1 MADKKLDALLSEG
14 TTKPMIR
21 RGQGIRLSTD
31 SPQDEPT
38 IEPEESAHV
47 HNRTNAQVQ
56 KSAPGQVQR
65 ISQGQRLRADLI
77 KAMKRVALEED
88 RKFYEV
94 MEEAMEQ
101 YLDRRKQGTT

>member
-1 MADKKLDALLSEG
+1 M
-14 TTKPMIR
+14 
-21 RGQGIRLSTD
+21 
-31 SPQDEPT
+31 
-38 IEPEESAHV
+38 
-47 HNRTNAQVQ
+47 
-56 KSAPGQVQR
+56 
-65 ISQGQRLRADLI
+65 RADLI